1 MILTE
6 VQLFQAVFAKY
17 GIDIAETHDFSASFD
32 QLICEED
39 MGIYEKDI
47 AYNLWNGNLV
57 INGVK
62 KYFICPI
69 DGEVEDIRPD
79 AFSQS
84 CEQSLTFIEKGQMYT
99 IIYTSKGLSA
109 VIPSWWLDFMK
120 VKKKAR
126 IPASVEVVGK
136 FEYIGNGVAEFFA
149 WVFYKGDEILKI
161 FNIESGEFVKTDTAI
176 MRLSLQGKQIVK
188 DLEFCQE
195 YVFIAVTRK
204 EKD

>member
-1 MILTE
+1 
-6 VQLFQAVFAKY
+6 
-17 GIDIAETHDFSASFD
+17 
-32 QLICEED
+32 

-136 FEYIGNGVAEFFA
+136 FEYIGNGRTEFFA
-149 WVFYKGDEILKI
+149 WVFYKGGEILKI